1 MKNSDLKRLAKD
13 ASVSEATAYRAV
25 SGMAGVSSKTKKRI
39 LDTADALGI
48 DRRKTRRQSSG
59 ALIGAALPSRPSYF
73 WGAAAAALREAVK
86 AGKDRQAK
94 DAPDVLFS
102 LFGHL
107 SDEEDILRSLDDL
120 LDTSAAARL
129 IVPAATARILQKTE
143 ACREK
148 APVVFLCEHNGMED
162 AYFVGE
168 DREKSGAMLA
178 GALRLH
184 FPDRRR
190 LLILQFGDYL
200 CSDIRTSAFLS
211 GAAGQ
216 LEEVKTLSFD
226 GKVPYL
232 AAEIARSL
240 YETRK
245 TYPFDTV
252 LCREGY
258 LPQACLAVQKL
269 GVKDVVCFGF
279 ERAGQDSGRYI
290 RSGVLGA
297 YVEQDIVKE
306 AEAAYSL
313 ALSLAAGETP
323 PAREI
328 YIPSR
333 LFVGC
338 EHLQNT
344 E

>member
-13 ASVSEATAYRAV
+13 AAVSETTAYRAV
-25 SGMAGVSSKTKKRI
+25 SGMAGVSSKTKKRS
-39 LDTADALGI
+39 LDAADALGI
-48 DRRKTRRQSSG
+48 DRRKTRRQKGGS
-59 ALIGAALPSRPSYF
+59 LIGAALPAKPNYF
-73 WGAAAAALREAVK
+73 WGAAAAALRDAAK
-86 AGKDRQAK
+86 AGEAGVKS
-94 DAPDVLFS
+94 APEVLFS

-107 SDEEDILRSLDDL
+107 SDEEEILRSLDDL
-120 LDTSAAARL
+120 LDAAAAAYL
-129 IVPAATARILQKTE
+129 IVPASSRRILQKTE
-143 ACREK
+143 ACRDR
-148 APVVFLCEHNGMED
+148 APVVFLCEHNGMQD

-178 GALRLH
+178 GALRDR

-211 GAAGQ
+211 ASAGQ
-216 LEEVKTLSFD
+216 LEAVKTLSFD

-240 YETRK
+240 YEMKK

-269 GVKDVVCFGF
+269 GAKDVICFGF

-290 RSGVLGA
+290 KSGVLGA

-306 AEAAYSL
+306 AEAAFSL
-313 ALSLAAGETP
+313 AAALAAGETP
-323 PAREI
+323 PEKEI

-333 LFVGC
+333 LFIA
-338 EHLQNT
+338 EN
-344 E
+344 

>member
-1 MKNSDLKRLAKD
+1 MKNSDLKRLAKV
-13 ASVSEATAYRAV
+13 ASVSETTAYRAI
-25 SGMAGVSSKTKKRI
+25 SGMAGVSEKTKKRV
-39 LDTADALGI
+39 LDAADALGL
-48 DRRKTRRQSSG
+48 DRRKTRRQSCE
-59 ALIGAALPSRPSYF
+59 ALIGAALPAKPSYF
-73 WGAAAAALREAVK
+73 WGTAISALRQAARAASDLP
-86 AGKDRQAK
+86 AG
-94 DAPDVLFS
+94 PDVFFS

-120 LDTSAAARL
+120 LDASVAAHL
-129 IVPAATARILQKTE
+129 IVPAATERILKKTE

-148 APVVFLCEHNGMED
+148 APVVFLCEHNGMQD

-178 GALRLH
+178 EALRVH

-190 LLILQFGDYL
+190 LLMLQFGDYR
-200 CSDIRTSAFLS
+200 CSDIRSAAFLS
-211 GAAGQ
+211 GVTGQ
-216 LEEVKTLSFD
+216 LEAVKTLSFD

-232 AAEIARSL
+232 AAEIARAL

-269 GVKDVVCFGF
+269 GVKDVICFGF

-290 RSGVLGA
+290 KSGVLGA
-297 YVEQDIVKE
+297 YVEQDIAKE
-306 AEAAYSL
+306 AEAAFSL

-323 PAREI
+323 PAKEI

-333 LFVGC
+333 LFVGR
-338 EHLQNT
+338 EHLQDA